1 MGFVSTNML
10 FFPELEVTCPVCH
23 GQRFQPDVLEIKYQG
38 SSIND
43 ILNYTVSESRMLFSK
58 EKKIV
63 ETLKLLEDFGL
74 GYLTL
79 GQSLTTLSNGEGQ
92 RLKLAKE
99 LLQKSDKPALYLL
112 DEPTTG
118 LHPVDVGKLLNMLN
132 ILVDAGNTVI
142 VVEHNTQLIRNAD
155 YVVDL
160 GPEGGEKGGRIVA
173 TGTPA
178 EIAANSQSCT
188 GRYL

>member
-10 FFPELEVTCPVCH
+10 FFPDLEVTCPVCR

-38 SSIND
+38 CSIND
-43 ILNYTVSESRMLFSK
+43 ILNYTVSESHMLFSK
-58 EKKIV
+58 EKRIV
-63 ETLKLLEDFGL
+63 ETLKLLEDIGL

-132 ILVDAGNTVI
+132 ILVDSGNTVI
-142 VVEHNTQLIRNAD
+142 VVEHNVQLIRNAD

-160 GPEGGEKGGRIVA
+160 GPEGGEKGGTIVA

-178 EIAANSQSCT
+178 EIAANSQSWT